1 MILRNSESS
10 HTRNNLQVD
19 GATTQCYTSW
29 LKWHGGQA
37 VIAQTAIA
45 RWASSGLGIYLRCC
59 LYWRR
64 MGETHANILIYPKLT
79 NFITNV
85 KTVLLNAAVLVS
97 IWMNLLKVVWIRI
110 HWDKKNVY
118 NFLFLFFCLFTCL
131 IVLFLCLY
139 FRTFVSQFVFLYVFQ
154 FIFWFVFFVCFLFV
168 CVFVYSCVYSCF
180 LKCLFAFFWLFVFFC
195 LWLCIFVCFSFSFVM
210 FSVSCFFF
218 VCFLFFLWNL
228 KAHGL
233 VFYYVSSDI
242 ISFGLKVIGL

>member
-45 RWASSGLGIYLRCC
+45 RWASSGLGI
-59 LYWRR
+59 YWRR

-195 LWLCIFVCFSFSFVM
+195 LWLCILFV
-210 FSVSCFFF
+210 SVSRLLCFRSVVFFCLFF
-218 VCFLFFLWNL
+218 VFLFCC
-228 KAHGL
+228 H
-233 VFYYVSSDI
+233 
-242 ISFGLKVIGL
+242 

>member
-37 VIAQTAIA
+37 VIAQTAMA

-85 KTVLLNAAVLVS
+85 KTVFLNAAVLVS

-139 FRTFVSQFVFLYVFQ
+139 FRTFVSQFLFLYVFQ

-180 LKCLFAFFWLFVFFC
+180 LKCLFAFFWLFVFVC

-210 FSVSCFFF
+210 FSVSCFFLF
-218 VCFLFFLWNL
+218 VFCFFVLLSLVCLFFLFL
-228 KAHGL
+228 
-233 VFYYVSSDI
+233 F
-242 ISFGLKVIGL
+242 

>member
-37 VIAQTAIA
+37 AIAQTAMA
-45 RWASSGLGIYLRCC
+45 RWPSSGLGIYLRCC

-131 IVLFLCLY
+131 IVLFLCIFERLFLSLCFCMCFSLFFDLFFLFAFCLY
-139 FRTFVSQFVFLYVFQ
+139 AFLFILVFIRVFLSVCLPF
-154 FIFWFVFFVCFLFV
+154 FDCLVFFVCGFVFLFV
-168 CVFVYSCVYSCF
+168 SVSRLLCFRSVVFCF
-180 LKCLFAFFWLFVFFC
+180 FVFLFC
-195 LWLCIFVCFSFSFVM
+195 C
-210 FSVSCFFF
+210 
-218 VCFLFFLWNL
+218 
-228 KAHGL
+228 H
-233 VFYYVSSDI
+233 
-242 ISFGLKVIGL
+242 